1 MTKVVLPFSMS
12 LDGFVAGPD
21 AGVDQPMGR
30 GGERLHDWLFKSS
43 SEIDADKA
51 REFSQRVGATI
62 VGRRTF
68 DAGIGPWED
77 TPYPAASFVLTHEMR
92 QPLAMK
98 SGVFTFVNDGI
109 ESALRQAREAAGGKD
124 IVVMGADVARQYAAA
139 GLADEI
145 VIQLVP
151 VLLGAGAR
159 LFEHLTDEAIELDQI
174 AAVES
179 PSVTHLR
186 YAVTKDSTP

>member
-1 MTKVVLPFSMS
+1 MAKVVLSFSMS

-21 AGVDQPMGR
+21 VSVDEPMGR

-43 SEIDADKA
+43 SEIDAEKA
-51 REFSQRVGATI
+51 QESSQRVGATI

-68 DAGIGPWED
+68 DVGIGPWGD
-77 TPYPAASFVLTHEMR
+77 TPFPAPSFVLTHEER
-92 QPLAMK
+92 RPLAMK
-98 SGVFTFVNDGI
+98 SGTFIFVNDGI
-109 ESALRQAREAAGGKD
+109 ESALRKAREAAGDKD
-124 IVVMGADVARQYAAA
+124 ILVMGANAAWQYLAA

-159 LFEHLTDEAIELDQI
+159 LLDNLGDGPIELEQTG
-174 AAVES
+174 AVQS

-186 YAVTKDSTP
+186 YATATA